1 MPFCNNPELIL
12 RVLQLRFDE
21 SLSYPRISA
30 QTSVSKTA
38 IFSLVRRFHQVFT
51 DWPLSGEY
59 SCGQLARALFP
70 GRYPSTPTAAQP
82 VKAEKP
88 RRNRFSPEFKW
99 RLVQQTL
106 LPGAC
111 VAQIARENGIND
123 NLLFNWRHLW
133 RNGGLQPPGEHEPSL
148 LPVTLTPE
156 PDNKIPAPVQIP
168 AMERFTLLAH
178 ENARLRALLQT
189 QQDTIRQMAEYN
201 RLLSQRVAA
210 YASEINRLKALVA
223 KLRCMQFGK
232 SSEKLRAKTERQIQE
247 AQERISALQEEM
259 AEMLGE
265 LYDPALPSPLR
276 QSSARKPLPASLP
289 RETRIIRPE
298 EECCP
303 ACGGELSS
311 LGCDVSEQLELISSA
326 FKVIETQRPK
336 LACCRCDHIVQAPVP
351 SKPIARSYAGAGL
364 LAHVVAGKYA
374 DHLPL
379 YRQSE
384 IYRRQGVE
392 LSRATLGC

>member
-1 MPFCNNPELIL
+1 MNARKAVLADNPELIL

-30 QTSVSKTA
+30 QTGVSKTA

-70 GRYPSTPTAAQP
+70 GRYPSTPTVTQP

-133 RNGGLQPPGEHEPSL
+133 RNGGLQPPGEHETSL

-156 PDNKIPAPVQIP
+156 PDNKIPAPVQVEQINTPSDSLCCELVLP
-168 AMERFTLLAH
+168 AGTL
-178 ENARLRALLQT
+178 RLKGELTPALLQT
-189 QQDTIRQMAEYN
+189 LIREM
-201 RLLSQRVAA
+201 
-210 YASEINRLKALVA
+210 K
-223 KLRCMQFGK
+223 G
-232 SSEKLRAKTERQIQE
+232 SS
-247 AQERISALQEEM
+247 
-259 AEMLGE
+259 
-265 LYDPALPSPLR
+265 
-276 QSSARKPLPASLP
+276 
-289 RETRIIRPE
+289 
-298 EECCP
+298 
-303 ACGGELSS
+303 
-311 LGCDVSEQLELISSA
+311 
-326 FKVIETQRPK
+326 
-336 LACCRCDHIVQAPVP
+336 H
-351 SKPIARSYAGAGL
+351 
-364 LAHVVAGKYA
+364 
-374 DHLPL
+374 
-379 YRQSE
+379 
-384 IYRRQGVE
+384 
-392 LSRATLGC
+392 